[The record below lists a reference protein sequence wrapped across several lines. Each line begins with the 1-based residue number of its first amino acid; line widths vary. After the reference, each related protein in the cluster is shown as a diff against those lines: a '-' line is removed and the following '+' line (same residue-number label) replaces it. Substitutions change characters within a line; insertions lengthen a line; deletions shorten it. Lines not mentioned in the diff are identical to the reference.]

1 VDLLQTI
8 FSNNRLVLDAVEQA
22 EPVLRRLA
30 GRVGEC
36 LRAGGHI
43 VLNGGKSPVIGEY
56 ASETDLYAVLSVP
69 IYPGMTVGK
78 STEHYYAII
87 LFKHIGNKIRLT

>member
-1 VDLLQTI
+1 MLQTI

-43 VLNGGKSPVIGEY
+43 VLVGGKSPVIG
-56 ASETDLYAVLSVP
+56 
-69 IYPGMTVGK
+69 
-78 STEHYYAII
+78 
-87 LFKHIGNKIRLT
+87 